1 MAMSKQ
7 IQEIRSLLTKWGN
20 SVAANQEAVLN
31 SVIDILK
38 REDAIPVSQ
47 DKTNNPL
54 VPIEELFT
62 SHEATLQPPSA
73 IGEPA
78 PTPIAKPKR
87 TKKK

>member
-7 IQEIRSLLTKWGN
+7 IQEIHTLLVKWGN
-20 SVAANQEAVLN
+20 NVAANQEAVLN
-31 SVIDILK
+31 AVIDILK
-38 REDAIPVSQ
+38 REDAIPVAQ
-47 DKTNNPL
+47 DNTSNPL

-62 SHEATLQPPSA
+62 THEATLQSPSS
-73 IGEPA
+73 IGDPA